1 MSMLLALIGIGGIG
15 YFIVKASSQSI
26 QYPEAEQKEAGDRMP
41 SSTGYME
48 LSHVAWDPA
57 LITFNHHQM
66 WGGQE
71 ETGPFGVPRKF
82 FTDASG
88 WVVPTYGYNF
98 DKM

>member
-1 MSMLLALIGIGGIG
+1 MLLALIGLGGIG
-15 YFIVKASSQSI
+15 YFIVKASSQSM
-26 QYPEAEQKEAGDRMP
+26 QYPMAEQKEAGDKMP

-57 LITFNHHQM
+57 LSRFASQEM
-66 WGGQE
+66 WPESE
-71 ETGPFGVPRKF
+71 ETGPFGVPRRF

-88 WVVPTYGYNF
+88 WVVPTFGYNF